1 MTERGM
7 TVQYLIGI
15 DVGTSGTKVLLTD
28 TAGRIAASVTKEYA
42 LYQPQSGWAEQDP
55 ADWWQAACEG
65 IREVLEKS
73 GIRAA
78 QVACIGLTGQMHG
91 MVMLDQDDRV
101 LRRAILWC
109 DQRTEAECEQ
119 IISTVGHDRYIQ
131 IAANPPLTGFTCPKI
146 LWVKKHEPDIYR
158 QCAHILLPK
167 DYIRFCLTG
176 NKASE
181 VTDASGTGL
190 LNVRERAWSQ
200 ELFDALGIP
209 AHWFGPLLESSEI
222 AGQITEAAAA
232 ATGLQAGTPVIAGAG
247 DNAAAAIGN
256 GMVAPGDAFVSIGTS
271 GVVYVCTD
279 GCKIHPK
286 GIVHS
291 FCAAV
296 PNQWYVMGVTQAAG
310 LSLKWFRE
318 NFAECFAAPGVHP
331 YDRMTELAAAV
342 PPGAEGL
349 TYLPYLMGERTPH
362 LDPNARGAFIGL
374 QYGHKKEHF
383 VRAILEGVA
392 FSLTDCVEA
401 IREMGVDIPQ
411 LSACGGG
418 SHSALWRQILADV
431 TGIPLETI
439 GQNEGPALGAAI
451 LAGVGAHIYPTME
464 DACKVFRKPGEQ
476 TLPGENVYQKPYQ
489 QYRAL
494 YPALKGRFTF

>member
-1 MTERGM
+1 M

-131 IAANPPLTGFTCPKI
+131 IAANPPLTGFSCPKI

-181 VTDASGTGL
+181 VTDASGHRPAQCSRARLVAGAVRRTGYPCAL
-190 LNVRERAWSQ
+190 VR
-200 ELFDALGIP
+200 
-209 AHWFGPLLESSEI
+209 
-222 AGQITEAAAA
+222 AAAGVQRNCR
-232 ATGLQAGTPVIAGAG
+232 TDHRGRSGRNRPAGRHT
-247 DNAAAAIGN
+247 
-256 GMVAPGDAFVSIGTS
+256 
-271 GVVYVCTD
+271 
-279 GCKIHPK
+279 
-286 GIVHS
+286 
-291 FCAAV
+291 
-296 PNQWYVMGVTQAAG
+296 
-310 LSLKWFRE
+310 R
-318 NFAECFAAPGVHP
+318 
-331 YDRMTELAAAV
+331 DR
-342 PPGAEGL
+342 G
-349 TYLPYLMGERTPH
+349 R
-362 LDPNARGAFIGL
+362 RG
-374 QYGHKKEHF
+374 
-383 VRAILEGVA
+383 
-392 FSLTDCVEA
+392 
-401 IREMGVDIPQ
+401 
-411 LSACGGG
+411 
-418 SHSALWRQILADV
+418 
-431 TGIPLETI
+431 
-439 GQNEGPALGAAI
+439 
-451 LAGVGAHIYPTME
+451 
-464 DACKVFRKPGEQ
+464 
-476 TLPGENVYQKPYQ
+476 
-489 QYRAL
+489 
-494 YPALKGRFTF
+494 

>member
-1 MTERGM
+1 M

-28 TAGRIAASVTKEYA
+28 TTGWIAASVTREYA
-42 LYQPQSGWAEQDP
+42 LHQPQSGWAEQDP
-55 ADWWQAACEG
+55 ANWWQAVCEG
-65 IREVLEKS
+65 IRGVLDKS

-78 QVACIGLTGQMHG
+78 QIACIGLTGQMHS
-91 MVMLDQDDRV
+91 MVMLDQDHHV

-119 IISTVGHDRYIQ
+119 ITSTVGHDRYIQ

-146 LWVKKHEPDIYR
+146 LWVKKHEPDIYK

-176 NKASE
+176 KLTSE

-190 LNVRERAWSQ
+190 LNVRKRAWSQ
-200 ELFDALGIP
+200 ELFDALDIP

-222 AGQITEAAAA
+222 AGQITESAAAL
-232 ATGLQAGTPVIAGAG
+232 TGLQAGTPVIAGAG

-256 GMVAPGDAFVSIGTS
+256 GIVSPDDAFVSIGTS
-271 GVVYVCTD
+271 GVVYVSTAACR
-279 GCKIHPK
+279 IHPQ

-291 FCAAV
+291 FCAAI
-296 PNQWYVMGVTQAAG
+296 PDQWYVMGVTQAAG

-318 NFAECFAAPGVHP
+318 DFSASFATSPDTPAAHP
-331 YDRMTELAAAV
+331 YDQMTALAATVA
-342 PPGAEGL
+342 PGADGL
-349 TYLPYLMGERTPH
+349 IYLPYLMGERTPH

-374 QYGHKKEHF
+374 QYSHKKEHF

-392 FSLTDCVEA
+392 FSLADCVEA
-401 IREMGVDIPQ
+401 IRGMGVSIPW
-411 LSACGGG
+411 LTACGGG
-418 SHSALWRQILADV
+418 SSSALWRQILADV

-464 DACKVFRKPGEQ
+464 DARQIFRHAGEQ
-476 TLPGENVYQKPYQ
+476 TIPGKNVYQKPYQ
-489 QYRAL
+489 QYKAL
-494 YPALKGRFTF
+494 YPALKGHFTSH